1 MALFCMLG
9 GGRLAFEGWL
19 LTINGELF
27 PNELIALE
35 SYKCTPDQI
44 MDLDPY
50 RDGDG
55 LLHRSAL
62 PHTAT
67 SMEFSTTYLPLKDT
81 ETLNAFLPHG
91 NRVQCTIEYWNP
103 TTSSYTTGTF
113 YISDIPY
120 EIVNVDEK
128 KKDIL
133 YKPIKITIT
142 EY

>member
-1 MALFCMLG
+1 MFG
-9 GGRLAFEGWL
+9 GGRVAFDGWL
-19 LTINGELF
+19 LKINGTVF

-44 MDLDPY
+44 MDIDPY
-50 RDGDG
+50 RDGSG
-55 LLHRSAL
+55 VLHRNAL
-62 PHTAT
+62 EHTAT
-67 SMEFSTTYLPLKDT
+67 SIEFSTTYLRLRDVDRM
-81 ETLNAFLPHG
+81 NAFVPHG
-91 NRVQCTIEYWNP
+91 NRIKCEIEYWNP
-103 TTSSYTTGTF
+103 NTSSYTSGTF

-120 EIVNVDEK
+120 EIVNVDEE

>member
-1 MALFCMLG
+1 MALFLVSG
-9 GGRLAFEGWL
+9 GGNLTFEGWL
-19 LTINGELF
+19 LKMNGKVF

-50 RDGDG
+50 RDGSG
-55 LLHRSAL
+55 ELHRNVL

-67 SMEFSTTYLPLKDT
+67 SIEFSTTHLRLRDADR
-81 ETLNAFLPHG
+81 LNGFVTHG
-91 NRVQCTIEYWNP
+91 IRVKCEIEYWNP
-103 TTSSYTTGTF
+103 NTSSYKAGAF

-128 KKDIL
+128 RKDIL
-133 YKPIKITIT
+133 YKPIKITLT

>member
-1 MALFCMLG
+1 MS
-9 GGRLAFEGWL
+9 FEGWL
-19 LTINGELF
+19 LKINGTVF

-50 RDGDG
+50 RDGSG
-55 LLHRSAL
+55 ELHRNVL

-67 SMEFSTTYLPLKDT
+67 SIEFSTTHLRLRDADR
-81 ETLNAFLPHG
+81 LNGFVPRG
-91 NRVQCTIEYWNP
+91 IRIKCEIEYWNP
-103 TTSSYTTGTF
+103 NTSLYKSGAF

-120 EIVNVDEK
+120 EIVYIDEK
-128 KKDIL
+128 NNDIL

>member
-1 MALFCMLG
+1 LG
-9 GGRLAFEGWL
+9 GERVEFKGWL
-19 LTINGELF
+19 LKINGTIF

-50 RDGDG
+50 RDGNG
-55 LLHRSAL
+55 FLHRNAL

-67 SMEFSTTYLPLKDT
+67 SIEFSTTHLYLKDVDR
-81 ETLNAFLPHG
+81 LNAFVPHG
-91 NRVQCTIEYWNP
+91 NRVKCEMEYWNP
-103 TTSSYTTGTF
+103 NTSLYQSGTF

-120 EIVNVDEK
+120 EIVNVNK
-128 KKDIL
+128 KKNNIF

>member
-1 MALFCMLG
+1 MTLFLVSG
-9 GGRLAFEGWL
+9 GGNLTFEGWL
-19 LTINGELF
+19 LKMNGKVF
-27 PNELIALE
+27 PNVLIALE

-50 RDGDG
+50 RDGSG
-55 LLHRSAL
+55 ELHRNVL

-67 SMEFSTTYLPLKDT
+67 SIEFSTTHLRLRDADR
-81 ETLNAFLPHG
+81 LNGFVPHG
-91 NRVQCTIEYWNP
+91 VRVKCEIEYWNP
-103 TTSSYTTGTF
+103 NTSSYKAGTF

-128 KKDIL
+128 RKDIL
-133 YKPIKITIT
+133 YKPIKITLT

>member
-1 MALFCMLG
+1 
-9 GGRLAFEGWL
+9 
-19 LTINGELF
+19 
-27 PNELIALE
+27 
-35 SYKCTPDQI
+35 

-50 RDGDG
+50 RDGNG
-55 LLHRSAL
+55 ELHRNAL

-67 SMEFSTTYLPLKDT
+67 SMEFSTTYLRLRDVDR
-81 ETLNAFLPHG
+81 LNVFVPHV
-91 NRVQCTIEYWNP
+91 NRVKCQIEYWNP
-103 TTSSYTTGTF
+103 NTSSYKSGAF

>member
-1 MALFCMLG
+1 M
-9 GGRLAFEGWL
+9 AFEGWL
-19 LTINGELF
+19 LKINGETF

-55 LLHRSAL
+55 LLHRNAL

-67 SMEFSTTYLPLKDT
+67 SMEFSTTHLRLRDT
-81 ETLNAFLPHG
+81 ERLNTFFPHG
-91 NRVQCTIEYWNP
+91 NRVKCEIEYWNP
-103 TTSSYTTGTF
+103 NTSSYKTGAF
-113 YISDIPY
+113 YISDMPY
-120 EIVNVDEK
+120 EIVNVNEK

-133 YKPIKITIT
+133 YKPIKITVT

>member
-1 MALFCMLG
+1 MS
-9 GGRLAFEGWL
+9 FEGWL
-19 LTINGELF
+19 LKINGTVFL
-27 PNELIALE
+27 NELIALE

-50 RDGDG
+50 RDGSG
-55 LLHRSAL
+55 ELHRNAL

-67 SMEFSTTYLPLKDT
+67 SMEFSTIYLRLRDVDR
-81 ETLNAFLPHG
+81 LNDFVPHG
-91 NRVQCTIEYWNP
+91 NSVKCEIEYWNP
-103 TTSSYTTGTF
+103 NTSSYKSGTC

-120 EIVNVDEK
+120 EILNVDEN

>member
-1 MALFCMLG
+1 M
-9 GGRLAFEGWL
+9 AFEGWL
-19 LTINGELF
+19 LKINGAVF
-27 PNELIALE
+27 PTELIALE

-50 RDGDG
+50 RDGSG
-55 LLHRSAL
+55 LLHRNAL

-67 SMEFSTTYLPLKDT
+67 SMEFSTTHLRLRDT
-81 ETLNAFLPHG
+81 ERLNNFFPHD
-91 NRVQCTIEYWNP
+91 NRVKCEIEYWNP
-103 TTSSYTTGTF
+103 NTSSYKSGTF
-113 YISDIPY
+113 YISDMPY
-120 EIVNVDEK
+120 EIVNVNEK